1 MKILIGT
8 TNESKVNRFKELL
21 GEYGVEFLTLKDLNI
36 TDEPQEKGSTPE
48 ENAVI
53 KARFYGKYFD
63 KVICND
69 SGLYFEELTL
79 DDKRQPG
86 LNVRTPFGKRLDD
99 AEMIEYYSG
108 LINSLGGKISA
119 YYLDGFA
126 VYNNGKISSYMDEIQ
141 AKKMSFYMV
150 GKSTY
155 KWNPGWP
162 LDSMSINKKTG
173 KLFTEKTNK
182 YYEDSENII
191 VDDYKKCWADFIVRA
206 FKL

>member
-21 GEYGVEFLTLKDLNI
+21 GGYDVELLTLKDLNI
-36 TDEPQEKGSTPE
+36 TDEPEEKGATPE
-48 ENAVI
+48 ENAVF
-53 KARFYGKYFD
+53 KAKFYGKFFD

-69 SGLYFEELTL
+69 SGLYFEELPL
-79 DDKRQPG
+79 NDRRQPG
-86 LNVRTPFGKRLDD
+86 LNVRTPYGKRLDD
-99 AEMIEYYSG
+99 TEMIKYYSE
-108 LINSLGGKISA
+108 LINSLGGKVSA

-126 VYNNGKISSYMDEIQ
+126 AYNNGKISSFMDELQ
-141 AKKMSFYMV
+141 AKKMSFYMI
-150 GKSTY
+150 GSSTY
-155 KWNPGWP
+155 EWNPGWP

-191 VDDYKKCWADFIVRA
+191 VDDYKKSWTEFVVKA
-206 FKL
+206 LEL

>member
-8 TNESKVNRFKELL
+8 TNESKVSRFKELL
-21 GEYGVEFLTLKDLNI
+21 GEYNIEFYTLKDLNI
-36 TDEPQEKGSTPE
+36 DQEPDEKGKTPE

-53 KARFYGKYFD
+53 KAKFYGQFFD

-69 SGLYFEELTL
+69 SGLYFEELFL

-86 LNVRTPFGKRLDD
+86 LNVRTPYGKRLDD
-99 AEMIEYYSG
+99 MEMIGYYSE
-108 LINSLGGKISA
+108 LINSLGGKVSA

-126 VYNNGKISSYMDEIQ
+126 VYNDGKICSYMDEKQ
-141 AKKMSFYMV
+141 AKKMAFYMI

-206 FKL
+206 FEL